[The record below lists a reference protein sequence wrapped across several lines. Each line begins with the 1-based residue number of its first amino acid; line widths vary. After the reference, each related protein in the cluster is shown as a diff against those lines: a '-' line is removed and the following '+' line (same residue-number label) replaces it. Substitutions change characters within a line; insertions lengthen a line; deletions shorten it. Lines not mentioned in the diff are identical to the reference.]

1 MWVKYF
7 LAGFFVKLLAGFDD
21 TMTRISVMS
30 NMTQT
35 KKGRYAFAIGI
46 FIAIVLVTIFAFLF
60 ASVIKTIPYSNY
72 ISAGLIFLLAMFIQF
87 DIFIQ
92 KPKKEIRKKLHHV
105 KRVSVKRFFGLV
117 GLGFITAF
125 ITIID
130 DTVAYSGVF
139 LNTLSSPIPVLI
151 GILLGTLLQLYII
164 IYLSGKFMK
173 LKYKKEI
180 TVFGLV
186 LLSLLLALKV
196 L

>member
-7 LAGFFVKLLAGFDD
+7 LSGFFVKILAGFDD
-21 TMTRISVMS
+21 TMTRISVMTH
-30 NMTQT
+30 MTKT

-46 FIAIVLVTIFAFLF
+46 FIAIILVTIFAFLF
-60 ASVIKTIPYSNY
+60 ASVIKAIPYSNY
-72 ISAGLIFLLAMFIQF
+72 ISAGLIFLLAMSIQF
-87 DIFIQ
+87 DLFIQ
-92 KPKKEIRKKLHHV
+92 KPKKEIRKKLQHV
-105 KRVSVKRFFGLV
+105 RRISVKRFFKLV
-117 GLGFITAF
+117 GFGFITAF

-139 LNTLSSPIPVLI
+139 LNTLASPAPVII

-164 IYLSGKFMK
+164 VYLSGKFVK
-173 LKYKKEI
+173 FKYKKEI

-186 LLSLLLALKV
+186 LLSLLLALRV

>member
-7 LAGFFVKLLAGFDD
+7 LSGFFVKILAGFDD
-21 TMTRISVMS
+21 TMTRISVMTH
-30 NMTQT
+30 MTKT

-46 FIAIVLVTIFAFLF
+46 FLAIVLVTIFAFLF
-60 ASVIKTIPYSNY
+60 ASTIKAIPYSNY
-72 ISAGLIFLLAMFIQF
+72 ISAGLIFLLAMSIQF
-87 DIFIQ
+87 DLLIQ
-92 KPKKEIRKKLHHV
+92 KPKKKIREKLRA
-105 KRVSVKRFFGLV
+105 KRISIERFFKLIGF
-117 GLGFITAF
+117 GFITAF

-139 LNTLSSPIPVLI
+139 LNTLAAPVSVII
-151 GILLGTLLQLYII
+151 GIFLGTILQLYVI
-164 IYLSGKFMK
+164 IYLSGKFAR

-186 LLSLLLALKV
+186 LLSLLLALRV